1 MADLKSQRRLAAQIL
16 KVGQNRVWIDPE
28 KMDDAEAA
36 ITREEVRK
44 LIHEGIV
51 KSMPEQGVSRSRARV
66 LHAKKKQGLR
76 SGPGSRTGSPR
87 ARVSKKEAWTS
98 KIRALRRRLRELKT
112 SKIII
117 ESTYRRMYKLSSSG
131 RFESVA
137 DMERYLKSHE
147 LWRKR

>member
-1 MADLKSQRRLAAQIL
+1 MTDLKSQRRLAAQIL

-28 KMDDAEAA
+28 RIDDAEAA
-36 ITREEVRK
+36 ITREEIRK

-51 KSMPEQGVSRSRARV
+51 KQLPEKGISRARARI
-66 LHAKKKQGLR
+66 LHAKKKKGLR

-87 ARVSKKEAWTS
+87 ARISKKEAWTS
-98 KIRALRRRLRELKT
+98 KIRALRNRLRKLKT
-112 SKIII
+112 NKTVT
-117 ESTYRRMYKLSSSG
+117 ESTYRKMYTMASSG

-137 DMERYLKSHE
+137 DLERYLKSHE

>member
-1 MADLKSQRRLAAQIL
+1 MTDLKSQRRLAAQIL

-28 KMDDAEAA
+28 RIDDAEAA
-36 ITREEVRK
+36 ITREEIRK

-51 KSMPEQGVSRSRARV
+51 KQLPERGISRARARI
-66 LHAKKKQGLR
+66 LHAKKKKGLR

-87 ARVSKKEAWTS
+87 ARISKKEAWTS
-98 KIRALRRRLRELKT
+98 KIRALRNRLRKLKT
-112 SKIII
+112 NKTVT
-117 ESTYRRMYKLSSSG
+117 ESTYRKMYTMASSG

-137 DMERYLKSHE
+137 DLERYLKSHE

>member
-1 MADLKSQRRLAAQIL
+1 MTDLKSQRRLAAQIL

-28 KMDDAEAA
+28 RIDDAEAA
-36 ITREEVRK
+36 ITREEIRK

-51 KSMPEQGVSRSRARV
+51 KHLPEKGISRARART
-66 LHAKKKQGLR
+66 LHAKKKKGLR

-87 ARVSKKEAWTS
+87 ARISKKEAWTS
-98 KIRALRRRLRELKT
+98 KIRALRNRLRKLKT
-112 SKIII
+112 NKTVT
-117 ESTYRRMYKLSSSG
+117 ESTYRKMYTMASSG

-137 DMERYLKSHE
+137 DLERYLKSHE

>member
-1 MADLKSQRRLAAQIL
+1 MTDLKSQRRLAAQIL

-28 KMDDAEAA
+28 RIDDAEAA
-36 ITREEVRK
+36 ITREEIRK

-51 KSMPEQGVSRSRARV
+51 KQLPEKGISRARARI
-66 LHAKKKQGLR
+66 LHAKKKKGLR

-98 KIRALRRRLRELKT
+98 KIRALRNRLRKLKT
-112 SKIII
+112 NKTVT
-117 ESTYRRMYKLSSSG
+117 ESTYRKMYTMASSG

-137 DMERYLKSHE
+137 DLERYLKSHE